1 MNKYVRRFYMKYLQG
16 KYKVRNE
23 AKYNGDASNV
33 IYRSSWELKFLVWCD
48 NNPNVVSFSSEEIII
63 PYKSPVDG
71 KYHRYFVDFMVKIKT
86 KDNTIRTYLV
96 EVKPKR
102 QTQPPEIKKRITKQY
117 INEVT
122 TWGVNQS
129 KWKAA
134 IDYCLDRG
142 WEFKILTEQDLNV

>member
-1 MNKYVRRFYMKYLQG
+1 MKYLQG

-71 KYHRYFVDFMVKIKT
+71 K
-86 KDNTIRTYLV
+86 
-96 EVKPKR
+96 
-102 QTQPPEIKKRITKQY
+102 
-117 INEVT
+117 
-122 TWGVNQS
+122 
-129 KWKAA
+129 
-134 IDYCLDRG
+134 
-142 WEFKILTEQDLNV
+142 

>member
-1 MNKYVRRFYMKYLQG
+1 MKYLQG
-16 KYKVRNE
+16 KYKVRNVS
-23 AKYNGDASNV
+23 KYNGDASNV

-71 KYHRYFVDFMVKIKT
+71 KFHRYFVDFMVKIKT
-86 KDNTIRTYLV
+86 KDNTTKTYLV

-117 INEVT
+117 INEVA

>member
-1 MNKYVRRFYMKYLQG
+1 MKYLQG
-16 KYKVRNE
+16 KYKVRNV

-71 KYHRYFVDFMVKIKT
+71 KFHRYFVDFMVKIKT
-86 KDNTIRTYLV
+86 KDNTTKTYLV

>member
-1 MNKYVRRFYMKYLQG
+1 MKYLQG

-23 AKYNGDASNV
+23 GKYNGDASNV

-48 NNPNVVSFSSEEIII
+48 NNPNVISFSSEEIII

-71 KYHRYFVDFMVKIKT
+71 KFHRYFVDFMVKIKT

-102 QTQPPEIKKRITKQY
+102 QTQAPEIKKRITKQY

-134 IDYCLDRG
+134 TEYCLDRG

>member
-1 MNKYVRRFYMKYLQG
+1 MKYLQG

-71 KYHRYFVDFMVKIKT
+71 KYHRYFVDFMIKIKT

>member
-71 KYHRYFVDFMVKIKT
+71 KYHRYFVDFMIKIKT

>member
-1 MNKYVRRFYMKYLQG
+1 MKYLQG